1 VAVSIVDERVDF
13 LTVVL
18 TDPIAASA
26 VRAAFVDVVAGVKH
40 EVEMLVSDPSKRG
53 EVSALVVIA
62 AADGKPQAIDRG
74 AGRRRG
80 SGPPGLTDLV
90 AGSKPVPVIAS
101 RLEPADLDVDT
112 VAQFRPRERRAFLR
126 DRLKARVARNL
137 PVDLDVRRRHAA
149 ALERLRR
156 QSRPQDDAVG
166 EGSAPSVHPG

>member
-18 TDPIAASA
+18 TDAIAASA

-53 EVSALVVIA
+53 EVSTFVVIA

-74 AGRRRG
+74 AGGRRG
-80 SGPPGLTDLV
+80 SGSPGLAGPRGLTDLV

-101 RLEPADLDVDT
+101 RLEPADLDVDA
-112 VAQFRPRERRAFLR
+112 VAQFRPRERRASLR
-126 DRLKARVARNL
+126 DHLKARVARNL
-137 PVDLDVRRRHAA
+137 PVHLDVRRRHAA

-156 QSRPQDDAVG
+156 QSRPQDDA
-166 EGSAPSVHPG
+166 